1 MTNELATSTCAS
13 SLDFVELH
21 FSYKILWTPAN
32 PPSKPSPPSNGGHL
46 NYINLYHKVTFSV
59 QSKSCQEKGNE
70 EE

>member
-1 MTNELATSTCAS
+1 MLLYEAGSVCPFLPITMDALLERPCSSEPTS
-13 SLDFVELH
+13 
-21 FSYKILWTPAN
+21 
-32 PPSKPSPPSNGGHL
+32 PSNGGHL